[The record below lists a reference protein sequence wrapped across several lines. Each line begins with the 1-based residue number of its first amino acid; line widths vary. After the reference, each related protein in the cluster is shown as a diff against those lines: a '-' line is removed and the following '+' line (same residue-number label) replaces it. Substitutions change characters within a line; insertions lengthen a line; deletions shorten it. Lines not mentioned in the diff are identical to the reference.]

1 MSSVRNFFFYLFVL
15 LCVLNYCL
23 GDKIKIKEEV
33 RGRIIVWLRGSLEKK
48 KYKLVLA
55 FRNEVTVLKI

>member
-1 MSSVRNFFFYLFVL
+1 MSSVRDLFLYLFVL

-33 RGRIIVWLRGSLEKK
+33 RGRIILWLRGSLEKK
-48 KYKLVLA
+48 YKLVLA
-55 FRNEVTVLKI
+55 FKNEVTVLKI